1 MSSGAA
7 GTAPRGWPGGAFC
20 PPHRRFAPPP
30 VPPSSAPFY
39 CPPAPVLTG
48 LGWPASVAA
57 LRSRGVHAVQSG
69 RVVVA
74 VVCVSSNGQAPRT
87 CAPHAVVLAAG
98 PAGGE
103 LERYGVS
110 QLLGARNCS
119 RLTRGHAF
127 RQALALASR
136 VAASLAASSAFPPA
150 PPAGSQLGLGV

>member
-1 MSSGAA
+1 MS
-7 GTAPRGWPGGAFC
+7 
-20 PPHRRFAPPP
+20 
-30 VPPSSAPFY
+30 PSSAPFV

-74 VVCVSSNGQAPRT
+74 VVAVSSSAVSPRT
-87 CAPHAVVLAAG
+87 AAAHTVVLAAG

-103 LERYGVS
+103 LERYGVTH
-110 QLLGARNCS
+110 LDGARNCS
-119 RLTRGHAF
+119 RLTRSHAF

-136 VAASLAASSAFPPA
+136 VAASLAASSAFAPA
-150 PPAGSQLGLGV
+150 PPVGTQLRLAA